1 MKKNWLIVFS
11 IIISVGFS
19 QRSIVQQFSE
29 TFANVAEKVNPAVV
43 TISTNKII
51 KVDPFQNQYPFNR
64 FFGWDRDLDQDREFR
79 TKALGSGV
87 IIDASKGYIVTNN
100 HVVNDMDKITVK
112 LMDKRTF
119 EAIIVGSDP
128 KSDLAV
134 LQIEADNLIAVEIGD
149 SDKLRV
155 GEWVI
160 AIGSPFSDNL
170 SHTVTAGI
178 ISAMG
183 RSDII
188 SRQNY
193 EDFIQIDAAIN
204 PGNSGGALVNLN
216 GELIG
221 INTAI
226 ATGGYER
233 SNRGVGFAIP
243 ANMVNKVKNDLINK
257 GYVVRGWLGV
267 AIQEIDDSYAKALEL
282 DTRDGALISNVAGSS
297 PADNAGLVTGDVILE
312 FDDISINNSSHL
324 KNVVSSAEPGKRY
337 KVDFIRDGR
346 RKSIYVKLGELPD
359 EPQMAFMRTE
369 KSSSLGLTVQDLDN
383 SLRSHYG
390 LSSQEN
396 GVVVTEVNRDSEAY
410 RAGIREGDL
419 ITRVGT
425 DNVGNANEFKDLIRT
440 SSRKNTV
447 LLLVKRD
454 DVSRFYALEIDS

>member
-1 MKKNWLIVFS
+1 MRKNIIIIFS
-11 IIISVGFS
+11 IILSIGFS
-19 QRSIVQQFSE
+19 QKSIVQQFSK
-29 TFANVAEKVNPAVV
+29 TFADVAEKVNPGVV
-43 TISTNKII
+43 TISTDKVI
-51 KVDPFQNQYPFNR
+51 KMDRFNQYPFNQ
-64 FFGWDRDLDQDREFR
+64 FFGRDRSPDQQQEYR

-87 IIDASKGYIVTNN
+87 IVDASKGYIITNN
-100 HVVNDMDKITVK
+100 HVVADMDKISVK
-112 LMDKRTF
+112 LMDKRIF
-119 EAIIVGSDP
+119 EATIVGSDP

-134 LQIEADNLIAVEIGD
+134 LQIEADDLTQVDIGN
-149 SDKLRV
+149 SDNLRV

-188 SRQNY
+188 SRENY

-243 ANMVNKVKNDLINK
+243 TNMVYKVMNDLIDK

-267 AIQEIDDSYAKALEL
+267 AIQEIDDSYAKALAL
-282 DTRDGALISNVAGSS
+282 DTRDGALISNVANSS
-297 PADNAGLVTGDVILE
+297 PADNAGLITGDVILE
-312 FDDISINNSSHL
+312 FNDVSINNSSHL
-324 KNVVSSAEPGKRY
+324 KNVVSSSDPGKRY
-337 KVDFIRDGR
+337 KLDIIRDGR
-346 RKSIYVKLGELPD
+346 RKSIYVKLGELPN
-359 EPQMAFMRTE
+359 EPQMAFMSTD
-369 KSSSLGLTVQDLDN
+369 KSSTLGITVQDL
-383 SLRSHYG
+383 SSALRKHYN
-390 LSSQEN
+390 LSPN
-396 GVVVTEVNRDSEAY
+396 DDGVVVTEMAKDSEAY
-410 RAGIREGDL
+410 RSGIREGD
-419 ITRVGT
+419 IIIRVGT
-425 DNVGNANEFKDLIRT
+425 NNVRNSNDFKDLIRT

-447 LLLVKRD
+447 LLLVKRN
-454 DVSRFYALEIDS
+454 DVSRFYALDIDN